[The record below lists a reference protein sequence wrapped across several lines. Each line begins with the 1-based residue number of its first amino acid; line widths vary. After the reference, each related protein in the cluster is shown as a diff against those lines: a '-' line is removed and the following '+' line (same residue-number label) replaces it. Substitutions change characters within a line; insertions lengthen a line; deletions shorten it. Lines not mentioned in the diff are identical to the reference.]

1 MLAEKHVTWTNHHLS
16 LARGEQ
22 LTPEFKKMNPRGVV
36 PVLVHDC
43 NVVVKSSVICSYL
56 DEVFPDPPLMPKSPV
71 ERATMRLWCKLPD
84 DILHMACAISS
95 DNLLKP
101 DLLFRVVSGRPPAD
115 IETVA
120 ELQEWRRAED
130 EKMLAECMRVFREQ
144 LDAAFAEFQSD
155 MNDEHQIAQEDDR
168 ERDAAVISY

>member
-1 MLAEKHVTWTNHHLS
+1 MKRE
-16 LARGEQ
+16 
-22 LTPEFKKMNPRGVV
+22 
-36 PVLVHDC
+36 
-43 NVVVKSSVICSYL
+43 
-56 DEVFPDPPLMPKSPV
+56 
-71 ERATMRLWCKLPD
+71 
-84 DILHMACAISS
+84 SS

-101 DLLFRVVSGRPPAD
+101 DLLFRVVSGHPPAD

-155 MNDEHQIAQEDDR
+155 MNDEQQIAREGDR
-168 ERDAAVISY
+168 EHDAAVTSY

>member
-1 MLAEKHVTWTNHHLS
+1 MKRE
-16 LARGEQ
+16 
-22 LTPEFKKMNPRGVV
+22 
-36 PVLVHDC
+36 
-43 NVVVKSSVICSYL
+43 
-56 DEVFPDPPLMPKSPV
+56 
-71 ERATMRLWCKLPD
+71 
-84 DILHMACAISS
+84 SS